1 MRSSRMARRTRLGS
15 SLGCR
20 SGRASSGLLLT
31 TLLVLGVVVEVDRLV
46 GRVPS
51 ARVDY
56 SEDGL
61 YGLSPVTARV
71 LGQLEDTLS
80 VHAFFTAEIESG
92 RAAIEKARVE
102 AQLEELRALAGGRML
117 VDVRDPSVDS
127 QAELDARTHGLQ
139 ARPVQAAQGTGL
151 SRQLVHRSLLL
162 RYRGRTERVA
172 WADPWTLE
180 ADVVGAVARML
191 RDRRPRVGWA
201 GERFDSDPRSSWQ
214 LGSFHGLR
222 RQLGRRLDLIAVD
235 SAELEA
241 GEAVPEDLDALVVVQ
256 PLAWHPRAVFAV
268 EQAIQRG
275 TPALLLL
282 DSVQM
287 HAHAEG
293 QRAVHAMR
301 GDPPSPTGFEAL
313 TRSWGAPLVP
323 GHVWDAAWA
332 GERGVLVSQLGA
344 DGRPTGSARR
354 EELRSPAIV
363 EVARDGMS
371 ATFPPTAGLEGIAF
385 GWAQPFAEAE
395 PPEGVT
401 RLDPIHSSDEAW
413 VVELVEA
420 LVKDASVLEARTA
433 TLRRDPRVRSAL
445 ATVLTGRLPSPFRRG
460 APAPLDLVGGSG
472 TSAETTDEPVLDAA
486 SEARVVLVGDA
497 DFVRDPDPYELL
509 PGLEPRALLLFENLL
524 DWLLADEDLISLRS
538 RLPRARPLRD
548 LLEEELDAEG
558 LLDAGLHDTVAELSD
573 RARRRADAERRAEA
587 ARWSLMA
594 APVGTSLGVVLLFG
608 LLWNQRER
616 RRR

>member
-1 MRSSRMARRTRLGS
+1 MSPRTGRTRGS
-15 SLGCR
+15 
-20 SGRASSGLLLT
+20 LLLT
-31 TLLVLGVVVEVDRLV
+31 TLLVAGLGVEANRLLERLPA
-46 GRVPS
+46 GRV
-51 ARVDY
+51 DL

-61 YGLSPVTARV
+61 YGLSPVTRRV
-71 LGQLEDTLS
+71 LAQLEDTLS
-80 VHAFFTAEIESG
+80 VHAFFTAEVESG

-139 ARPVQAAQGTGL
+139 ARPVQASQGTGV

-172 WADPWTLE
+172 WAEPWTLE

-201 GERFDSDPRSSWQ
+201 GESFDTDPRSSWQ
-214 LGSFHGLR
+214 LGSYHGLR
-222 RQLGRRLDLIAVD
+222 AQLARRLDLVPVA

-241 GEAVPEDLDALVVVQ
+241 GEPVPDDLDALVVVQ
-256 PLAWHPRAVFAV
+256 PLDWHPRAVFAV
-268 EQAIQRG
+268 EQAIQAG
-275 TPALLLL
+275 VPALLLL

-313 TRSWGAPLVP
+313 TRAWGAPLVP
-323 GHVWDAAWA
+323 GHVWDAGWA
-332 GERGVLVSQLGA
+332 GRRGVLVAQLGA

-354 EELRSPAIV
+354 EELRTPAVI
-363 EVARDGMS
+363 EVARAGMS
-371 ATFPPTAGLEGIAF
+371 ATFPPTAGLEGVAF

-395 PPEGVT
+395 PPPGVT

-433 TLRRDPRVRSAL
+433 TLRRDPRRRSAL
-445 ATVLTGRLPSPFRRG
+445 ATVLTGTLPSPFRRG
-460 APAPLDLVGGSG
+460 APEPLDLIGGG
-472 TSAETTDEPVLDAA
+472 EGGGVTGEPVLDGA
-486 SEARVVLVGDA
+486 SSARVVLVGDA
-497 DFVRDPDPYELL
+497 DFVRDRDPYELL
-509 PGLEPRALLLFENLL
+509 PGLDARSLLLFENLL

-538 RLPRARPLRD
+538 RLPRTRPLRD

-573 RARRRADAERRAEA
+573 RARRRAAAERRAEA
-587 ARWSLMA
+587 GRWGLMG
-594 APVGTSLGVVLLFG
+594 APVGVSLGLVLLFG
-608 LLWNQRER
+608 LVWNQRER